1 MQPAPVSE
9 KFIFALVKRDSSS
22 ILISPVL
29 STILKLYPSILSN
42 VRQENNNLTVR
53 DKAFST
59 QNAFVTEH
67 DVLSG
72 LTFKQGYQIRRLEW
86 FESLG
91 RTTIPQLTLLSAPS
105 PPPRFPSVIILWSCI
120 S

>member
-9 KFIFALVKRDSSS
+9 KFYLCSCKKGFKLDFDFASFEYNY
-22 ILISPVL
+22 
-29 STILKLYPSILSN
+29 LKLYPSILSN

-59 QNAFVTEH
+59 QNAFLTEH

-86 FESLG
+86 FESLS
-91 RTTIPQLTLLSAPS
+91 RTTIPQFTLLSAP
-105 PPPRFPSVIILWSCI
+105 PPPPPLPQRNYSVELY
-120 S
+120 